1 MKPKNAKEGL
11 LIFLRGLFMGI
22 ADVIPGVSGGT
33 VALITGIYERLIFAI
48 KGLNIRFLLHLLK
61 GDLPKAKKSFLD
73 MDIGFL
79 VPLALGIGTAFLI
92 FSRVI
97 GFLLETQPANTY
109 AFFFGL
115 ILASAGFVYK
125 HVSGIDRGTV
135 ISAICGGLFAFLFIG
150 LETLQA
156 SHSLPV
162 IFFSGMIAICAMILP
177 GISGAFILLFL
188 GQYEYMLA
196 ALHNM
201 DSTLVAVFMAG
212 ALVGLLSMVRV
223 MGYLLRKHK
232 SVTMAFL
239 VGLML
244 GALRLPYQNVVASAF
259 SLPLVLVSGIIGF
272 FLVVILEKL
281 GGRTERTGPEPR
293 L

>member
-1 MKPKNAKEGL
+1 MKPQKAKEGL
-11 LIFLRGLFMGI
+11 LIFLRGLFMGM

-48 KGLNIRFLLHLLK
+48 KGLNVRFLLYLLK

-73 MDIGFL
+73 IDFGFL
-79 VPLALGIGTAFLI
+79 IPLGIGVGTAFLI

-97 GFLLETQPANTY
+97 KFLLDFYPANTY

-125 HVSGIDRGTV
+125 HVSGINRKTV
-135 ISAICGGLFAFLFIG
+135 VSAICGATFAFLFIG

-188 GQYEYMLA
+188 GQYEFMLA
-196 ALHNM
+196 ALHTM
-201 DSTLVAVFMAG
+201 DSTLIAVFMAG
-212 ALVGLLSMVRV
+212 ALAGLIIMVRV

-244 GALRLPYQNVVASAF
+244 GALRLPYQNVVSSAF
-259 SLPLVLVSGIIGF
+259 SLPFVLVSAIVGF

-281 GGRTERTGPEPR
+281 GSKKI
-293 L
+293 